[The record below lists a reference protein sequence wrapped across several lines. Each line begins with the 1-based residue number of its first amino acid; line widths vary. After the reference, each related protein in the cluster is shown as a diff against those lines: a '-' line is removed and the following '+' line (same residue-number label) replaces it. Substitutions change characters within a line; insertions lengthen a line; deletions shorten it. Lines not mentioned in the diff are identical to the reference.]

1 MAETYTAVLK
11 RWPGSDE
18 GEEISGVEFTSNG
31 FPQRTYGQTTVLA
44 TGFLRDET
52 FELEGPE
59 ETGAE
64 ETGSTHYYYRLT
76 SSEEYE
82 T

>member
-1 MAETYTAVLK
+1 MNDTYTAVLR

-18 GEEISGVEFTSNG
+18 GEEVPGVEFTSNG

-59 ETGAE
+59 ETG
-64 ETGSTHYYYRLT
+64 GTHYYYRLA